1 MNEDRS
7 TESSDQPSVALH
19 VRDAG
24 KLVLWLCYAF
34 PLAIYAV
41 VVLLAPIDVLDQF
54 RWVRIAADG
63 IQYWLLS
70 KWPMFDIYAH
80 ARTTVFPQIAML
92 ASALGACI
100 AALMALAMTLNSS
113 FFFRHIRAT
122 HASRPAPSAKERFGG
137 MVMLPAFGLFCFWAF
152 YCLKGDPSFAIGFTT
167 HSRLGYSF
175 VSSLSIVLAGIGC
188 GTWPMQVRLFLFD
201 IFSRGKS

>member
-1 MNEDRS
+1 MNE
-7 TESSDQPSVALH
+7 EWLAASSDQPPVPPH

-24 KLVLWLCYAF
+24 KAVLWLCYAF
-34 PLAIYAV
+34 PLAIYAAI
-41 VVLLAPIDVLDQF
+41 VLLVPIDVLDQVP
-54 RWVRIAADG
+54 WAKIAADG
-63 IQYWLLS
+63 IHHWLLS
-70 KWPMFDIYAH
+70 RWPVFDIYTH
-80 ARTTVFPQIAML
+80 ARTTAFPQIAML

-100 AALMALAMTLNSS
+100 AALMALAMALNSS
-113 FFFRHIRAT
+113 FFFRHIRAA

-152 YCLKGDPSFAIGFTT
+152 YCLKGDPSFATGLTT
-167 HSRLGYSF
+167 HSRLGYIF
-175 VSSLSIVLAGIGC
+175 VSSLSIALAGIGF